1 MATNMRDVAKRTVK
15 SGNGSVNAPP
25 LTGEGTRLYGRS
37 GRDMRYSILGPL
49 EVRDGED
56 AIAVGGGQQRK
67 LLAILLLHANEVV
80 SSDRLID
87 ELWGSNPPGT
97 AVKALQGY
105 VSQLRKRLGQATVD
119 TVGSGYRLRVEPE
132 QLDASRFEQLLAEAR
147 RLDQG
152 AAATKLREALGL
164 WRGPALADFAYDD
177 FARTEVERLEELRQ
191 SCIERR
197 IDLELALGHHDDLVP
212 ELETLVREHPLRERL
227 RRHLMLALYRSG
239 RQAEALDAYR
249 DARRALRDELGLD
262 PGDELQALQRAI
274 LAHDGSLAPPPRV
287 ELPSDH
293 VPLIARRALLLRRP
307 LVAAGLGALLLAVAA
322 TAAVLELT
330 GGGHAQVV
338 AVPPNSVAM
347 IDARGSRVSSYVG
360 VGRDPVAIAVGDG
373 GVWVTNAD
381 DGTLSRLNPTSG
393 RLVRTI
399 GIGADVSGVAVGF
412 GSVWVADGNDGT
424 ITRIDPHLNQIE
436 RTISP
441 GGRPALAPN
450 PIFLVAV
457 DRRYVWVTQGDHL
470 LRIDPSS
477 NRVERRLAVGSP
489 TGLAVGG
496 GYVWVTTLSE
506 RLLRIDPGTAQLT
519 AAQILPTQ
527 AIAPVFARGSL
538 WLILTTSP
546 HAQIEQIDPVSLA
559 TVAAVT
565 EVKDP
570 SALAAGRGFLWAA
583 DGHGNLSRVDES
595 GAVTSTLHVGS
606 SLSAV
611 ATGAGATWVA
621 VTAAT

>member
-1 MATNMRDVAKRTVK
+1 MATNMRDAAKRTVK
-15 SGNGSVNAPP
+15 SGNGWVNGPP
-25 LTGEGTRLYGRS
+25 LTGDGTRLYGRS

-132 QLDASRFEQLLAEAR
+132 QLDVSRFEQLLAEAR
-147 RLDQG
+147 RLDRG
-152 AAATKLREALGL
+152 AAAAKLREALGL

-177 FARTEVERLEELRQ
+177 FARSEVERLEELRQ

-274 LAHDGSLAPPPRV
+274 LAHDESLAPPPRV
-287 ELPSDH
+287 ELPDGH
-293 VPLIARRALLLRRP
+293 APLIARSRSMAGRP
-307 LVAAGLGALLLAVAA
+307 LVVAGLGTLLLAAA
-322 TAAVLELT
+322 TIVAVVELM
-330 GGGHAQVV
+330 GGDHSRAV

-347 IDARGSRVSSYVG
+347 IDARGNRVSSYVG
-360 VGRDPVAIAVGDG
+360 VGRDPVAIAVGAR
-373 GVWVTNAD
+373 GVWVTSAD
-381 DGTLSRLNPTSG
+381 DGTLSRLDPSTG
-393 RLVRTI
+393 GLVHPI
-399 GIGADVSGVAVGF
+399 GIGADVNGVAVGF
-412 GSVWVADGNDGT
+412 GSVWVAGGNDGT
-424 ITRIDPHLNQIE
+424 VTRIDPSLNQIE

-441 GGRPALAPN
+441 GGQPALAPN
-450 PIFLVAV
+450 PIFFLAV
-457 DRRYVWVTQGDHL
+457 DGHYVWATQGNQL
-470 LRIDPSS
+470 LRIDPST
-477 NRVERRLAVGSP
+477 NLVDRRVTVGSP
-489 TGLAVGG
+489 TGLAAGG
-496 GYVWVTTLSE
+496 SYVWVTTNSE
-506 RLLRIDPGTAQLT
+506 RLLRIDPSTATPT
-519 AAQILPTQ
+519 AVQVLQAQ
-527 AIAPVFARGSL
+527 AIAPLFARGSL
-538 WLILTTSP
+538 WLILKTSP
-546 HAQIEQIDPVSLA
+546 YGQIVQIDPVSLA
-559 TVAAVT
+559 TIATVT
-565 EVKDP
+565 EVRNAR
-570 SALAAGRGFLWAA
+570 ALAAGGGFLWAV
-583 DGHGNLSRVDES
+583 DGSGNLSRVDES
-595 GAVTSTLHVGS
+595 GNVTTLHVGPF
-606 SLSAV
+606 LSAV
-611 ATGAGATWVA
+611 ATGAGAIWVA
-621 VTAAT
+621 VTSST